1 MDAIADTT
9 AVARTPFKARYDNWT
24 VLSTLGLAGA
34 SQ

>member
-1 MDAIADTT
+1 MNEMTQKAGLIAS
-9 AVARTPFKARYDNWT
+9 PFKARYDNYM